1 MKRLGFAV
9 LIVSAVIMGV
19 MDSANSAPKE
29 PPYPTKP
36 IQVIVPFPPGGW
48 DLAIRPLA
56 EVSESY
62 LGQKIV
68 VVNKPGGASV
78 TGTAEAIQSRPDGYT
93 LFVAG
98 VGALSLQPH
107 IGKVPYKVP
116 DDFEPVLLLCS
127 NPVMLVA
134 GTHTP
139 FKNLADV
146 VQEAK
151 KKPGDIKFGSPA
163 PGSIQHLAV
172 EMLNEKAN
180 IDLAHVPFQG
190 AGPGVTA
197 LLGGHIDLYA
207 GNPLESYEHVQT
219 KKFRAIGIFDRK
231 RSPEY
236 PEVPT
241 IAEQGYD
248 LVVTVWFGIA
258 APKKTPPYIIQK
270 VHDAFK
276 KGMGDEKFVSKMSQM
291 KQAISYLG
299 PEDFRRF
306 IKEQHDFNGKII
318 SRLKAAG
325 KLQ

>member
-1 MKRLGFAV
+1 MRKVLFTIFIIINVALGT
-9 LIVSAVIMGV
+9 MN
-19 MDSANSAPKE
+19 SANSAAKE
-29 PPYPTKP
+29 SPYPTKP
-36 IQVIVPFPPGGW
+36 LQVVVPFPPGGW

-56 EVSESY
+56 EISESY

-116 DDFEPVLLLCS
+116 YDFEPILLLCS

-134 GTHTP
+134 GAHTA
-139 FKNLADV
+139 FKSVEDV

-151 KKPGDIKFGSPA
+151 KRPGHIKFGSPA

-172 EMLNEKAN
+172 ELLNEKAK
-180 IDLAHVPFQG
+180 IELSHVPFQG
-190 AGPGVTA
+190 AGPAVTT

-219 KKFRAIGIFDRK
+219 KKFRGMGIFDRK
-231 RSPEY
+231 RSPDY
-236 PEVPT
+236 PEIPT
-241 IAEQGYD
+241 MTEQGYD

-258 APKKTPPYIIQK
+258 APKKTPAYIINK

-276 KGMGDEKFVSKMSQM
+276 KGMGTEKFVSKMSQM

-299 PEDFRRF
+299 PEDFRQF
-306 IKEQHDFNGKII
+306 IKEQHEFNGKII
-318 SRLKAAG
+318 SRLKADG